1 MTWWPWLLIPATYVV
16 ASFSPAY
23 WAGRIKGIDL
33 RQHGSKNLGATNAG
47 RVLGRQWFFAVF
59 ALDVLKGLL
68 PVLAANA
75 AATHAG
81 FSAEATQVLALAV
94 AIAAVLGHSFTCFH
108 GFKGGKAV
116 ATSLGV
122 LIALAPLAALGGFV
136 AWMIVWLIGIAA
148 FRTGA
153 ANAVGPASV
162 IAAIAAP
169 ITHLVLTERPWQSPA
184 LPLTVFITLLGL
196 LVVVRHRKNIAKL
209 FARTPAAGTQP

>member
-1 MTWWPWLLIPATYVV
+1 MTWLPWLIVPATYVV

-47 RVLGRQWFFAVF
+47 RVLGKQWFFAVF
-59 ALDVLKGLL
+59 SLDVLKGLL
-68 PVLAANA
+68 PVLAAKVA
-75 AATHAG
+75 AERAG
-81 FSAEATQVLALAV
+81 FSPDMQQALALATAV
-94 AIAAVLGHSFTCFH
+94 AAVLGHSFTCFH

-122 LIALAPLAALGGFV
+122 LIALAPWAALGGFG
-136 AWMIVWLIGIAA
+136 AWMVVWLVGIGV
-148 FRTGA
+148 FRSGA

-169 ITHLVLTERPWQSPA
+169 ATHLVITDQPWQRPA
-184 LPLTVFITLLGL
+184 LPLTVFISVLGL
-196 LVVVRHRKNIAKL
+196 LVVVRHKKNIVRLLGRPEPSADP
-209 FARTPAAGTQP
+209 R